1 MTGVTVPGLSDRET
15 FRTNN
20 SVRQIAET
28 IPKLATLDAAA
39 MTNVTIDGLTITGA
53 ADAPTKA
60 PLDSSDSI
68 ATTAY
73 VDAAD
78 LVVSGV
84 VSSHTARTDNPHAVT
99 KAQVGLGNVA
109 NTAPADLPV
118 STATQDVLDLKAPLA
133 SPALTGVPTAPTA
146 SAGTATTQIATTA
159 FVGSAV
165 TWTFVGKTA
174 DQARA
179 TSTPAADTELKFAAD
194 ANSTYVVRGAYWVS
208 TSGASGCIITINA
221 PGTPARVRGMAIGG
235 IYTTANGGMIVSTT
249 AAFNVV
255 VPVYAEIETGATAGD
270 VYFGTAR
277 GAASGTTTFER
288 GSWIEWS
295 KIG

>member
-1 MTGVTVPGLSDRET
+1 MTGVTVPGLSDTET

-78 LVVSGV
+78 LVVSGA
-84 VSSHTARTDNPHAVT
+84 VSSHAARTDNPHAVT

-118 STATQDVLDLKAPLA
+118 STATQNALDLKAPLA

-159 FVGSAV
+159 YVRGELS
-165 TWTFVGKTA
+165 WTRVLKTA
-174 DQARA
+174 DQTVTTAVTDSA
-179 TSTPAADTELKFAAD
+179 LSFAVD
-194 ANSTYVVRGAYWVS
+194 ANSKYIFRGVYWVNTAGG
-208 TSGASGCIITINA
+208 TSGAAVSVNG
-221 PGTPARVRGMAIGG
+221 PASPVRVRAYGTQYASAYLANFILSGSSFTIGLPFSGM
-235 IYTTANGGMIVSTT
+235 V
-249 AAFNVV
+249 
-255 VPVYAEIETGATAGD
+255 ETGATSGSITFSIAH
-270 VYFGTAR
+270 GTT
-277 GAASGTTTFER
+277 GSTTFER